1 MKVHVH
7 AHHFLDDPVCAWVCI
22 VSILALTKLASLCLE
37 LDKGY
42 LPTTARPKKTRH
54 NDNASYYAGLWRI
67 QGNSGVH
74 PSLIALKMEHCQYNG
89 LTKSIKGDVKRNVD
103 EFQ

>member
-22 VSILALTKLASLCLE
+22 VSILALAKLASLCLE

-42 LPTTARPKKTRH
+42 LPTTARPKKTHDIMIMR
-54 NDNASYYAGLWRI
+54 AIMQACGGFRATAACI
-67 QGNSGVH
+67 P
-74 PSLIALKMEHCQYNG
+74 PSLRPENG
-89 LTKSIKGDVKRNVD
+89 TVLMQSPDQKY
-103 EFQ
+103 